1 MGASPGD
8 GPMAEAEVSD
18 GKLLRM
24 SIMYGGELCLERPMS
39 DVERCDE
46 TLDAKM
52 EKMEKMGDVKMVDQA
67 SG

>member
-39 DVERCDE
+39 VC
-46 TLDAKM
+46 
-52 EKMEKMGDVKMVDQA
+52 
-67 SG
+67 